1 MAKKDDYALIGK
13 AMMEA
18 DFRLRLLKKPEET
31 IKAEGLQVSDEIMQQ
46 VRQLDHDA
54 AEQVSRLIS
63 SVFGQGTG
71 EVSDAALDSVAGGIV
86 TPSSTA
92 GSQHAVAPLDVRAAQ
107 TGGGAVVPPPMKAPT
122 TW

>member
-1 MAKKDDYALIGK
+1 MARKDDYALIGK

-18 DFRLRLLKKPEET
+18 DFRLRLLEKPEET
-31 IKAEGLQVSDEIMQQ
+31 IKAEGLQVSDDIVQQ
-46 VRQLDHDA
+46 IRQLDHGA

-71 EVSDAALDSVAGGIV
+71 EVSDAALDSVAGGIIP
-86 TPSSTA
+86 PSNLEASR
-92 GSQHAVAPLDVRAAQ
+92 PLIGPIDVRAGDA
-107 TGGGAVVPPPMKAPT
+107 GSAIAPPPVRAPT